1 MTSKVRSVSEKSSA
15 TIGDAELTTDFGQGS
30 LAQYVYAQL
39 RQEIRDRHLASGD
52 RLRETDIAER
62 LAVSRTPV
70 REALKRLEAEGVVR
84 FASPR
89 GFVVVQLSPKQVM
102 ELYAMRKVL
111 VGAAARFAAEQAS
124 PIEILSMQQVIG
136 QLERAKSADEV
147 ASLNRRLHE
156 IIVAA
161 AHNEYLYKTSNV
173 LIDALG
179 LLGSTTYS
187 MPGRIKSG
195 LKENKEIVACIAK
208 HDADGAERAAHQHVA
223 AATELRLQMLFGA
236 EADASG
242 AARSGA
248 RV

>member
-1 MTSKVRSVSEKSSA
+1 MSEKSSA

-124 PIEILSMQQVIG
+124 PIEIQSMRQVIS
-136 QLERAKSADEV
+136 QLERVKTPEEV
-147 ASLNRRLHE
+147 AMLNRRLHE

-161 AHNEYLYKTSNV
+161 AHNEYLYKASNV
-173 LIDALG
+173 LGDALA
-179 LLGSTTYS
+179 LLGTTTYS

-195 LKENKEIVACIAK
+195 LKENKEIVACIER
-208 HDADGAERAAHQHVA
+208 HDGDAAERVAQAHVA
-223 AATELRLQMLFGA
+223 AATELRLQMLFGG
-236 EADASG
+236 DDVGSI
-242 AARSGA
+242 SS
-248 RV
+248 VS

>member
-1 MTSKVRSVSEKSSA
+1 MSEKSSA
-15 TIGDAELTTDFGQGS
+15 TTGDTEVTTDFGQGS

-39 RQEIRDRHLASGD
+39 RQEIRDRHLASGE

-70 REALKRLEAEGVVR
+70 REALKRLESEGVVR
-84 FASPR
+84 FAPPR

-124 PIEILSMQQVIG
+124 PIEIRSMQQVIA
-136 QLERAKSADEV
+136 QLERVKTPDEV

-187 MPGRIKSG
+187 VPGRIKSG
-195 LKENKEIVACIAK
+195 LKENKEIVACIAR
-208 HDADGAERAAHQHVA
+208 HDADGAERAAHEHVG

-236 EADASG
+236 EMDAGST
-242 AARSGA
+242 RSGGG
-248 RV
+248 V

>member
-1 MTSKVRSVSEKSSA
+1 MTGKLNA
-15 TIGDAELTTDFGQGS
+15 TIDEADTTADFGQGS

-39 RQEIRDRHLASGD
+39 RQEIRSRQLGSNE
-52 RLRETDIAER
+52 RLREADIAQR

-70 REALKRLEAEGVVR
+70 REALKRLEAEGMVR
-84 FASPR
+84 FAPPR

-124 PIEILSMQQVIG
+124 AIEILSMQQVLA
-136 QLERAKSADEV
+136 QLERAKTPDEV
-147 ASLNRRLHE
+147 AALNRRLHE

-179 LLGSTTYS
+179 LLGTTTYS

-195 LKENKEIVACIAK
+195 LKENKEIVACIAR
-208 HDADGAERAAHQHVA
+208 HDADGAEKAAQAHVA
-223 AATELRLQMLFGA
+223 AATELRLKMLFGEENA
-236 EADASG
+236 KGG
-242 AARSGA
+242 A
-248 RV
+248 